1 MARYL
6 DVIDLPL
13 PIEGAFDYLA
23 DFARSA
29 EWDPGVVAAERLTPG
44 APRLGSRF
52 RVVASFLGRRLP
64 LEYEIA
70 ALERP
75 SRLVLVGGDASL
87 RSVDEISFAPRPGGT
102 RVTYEARLE
111 LGGWRRLA
119 DPLLQ
124 LAFQRIGRAAARGLR
139 RHAAT
144 RAAGGAESPAPRS
157 PRRARSARASG
168 IARKSRRTSHGR
180 THGSAAHER

>member
-23 DFARSA
+23 DFARTA

-44 APRLGSRF
+44 TPRVGSRF

-64 LEYEIA
+64 IEYEIA

-111 LGGWRRLA
+111 PAGLAALA

-124 LAFQRIGRAAARGLR
+124 LVFPSIGRAAVRGLR
-139 RHAAT
+139 ARAATLAKESRHAA
-144 RAAGGAESPAPRS
+144 
-157 PRRARSARASG
+157 
-168 IARKSRRTSHGR
+168 
-180 THGSAAHER
+180 